1 MEDPSTRQS
10 RLRRC
15 YVNHDRGVAHERR
28 HHYYFVDDCVYP
40 STYFRQRY
48 CMRMSLFLCIMHK
61 SSETFPHFTK
71 NLDASCCSGL
81 TSLQKCI
88 VTMWL
93 LTYGMT
99 TDMIDEYLKFEKTT
113 TLECL
118 EKYYEC
124 IIDSYMTEFLH

>member
-1 MEDPSTRQS
+1 
-10 RLRRC
+10 
-15 YVNHDRGVAHERR
+15 
-28 HHYYFVDDCVYP
+28 
-40 STYFRQRY
+40 
-48 CMRMSLFLCIMHK
+48 
-61 SSETFPHFTK
+61 
-71 NLDASCCSGL
+71 
-81 TSLQKCI
+81 
-88 VTMWL
+88 MWL